1 MIKVEN
7 IIKSYGKVNVIKD
20 ISFTLGKAEILAI
33 IGASGAGKTT
43 LLQIMGSLESADS
56 GDVIIDNVS
65 LKSLSNDKLADFRN
79 KKIGFVFQFH
89 HLLPEFTAL
98 ENVMMPALISG
109 TKWET
114 AKIEALRIL
123 KTLSM
128 DQRANHKPSQL
139 SGGEAQRVAIARA
152 IINNPLVL
160 FADEP
165 SGNLDSAN
173 KKELNNIFLELRDKF
188 GLTIILV
195 THDENL
201 AEIAD
206 VRIELKD
213 GKRI

>member
-7 IIKSYGKVNVIKD
+7 IVKSYGKVSVLKD
-20 ISFTLGKAEILAI
+20 ISFTIERAKILAI
-33 IGASGAGKTT
+33 VGASGAGKTT
-43 LLQIMGSLESADS
+43 LLQIMGSLEKPDS
-56 GDVIIDNVS
+56 GNIVIDDVS
-65 LKSLSNDKLADFRN
+65 LNSLSPNKLSDFRN
-79 KKIGFVFQFH
+79 QKIGFVFQFH

>member
-1 MIKVEN
+1 
-7 IIKSYGKVNVIKD
+7 
-20 ISFTLGKAEILAI
+20 
-33 IGASGAGKTT
+33 
-43 LLQIMGSLESADS
+43 
-56 GDVIIDNVS
+56 
-65 LKSLSNDKLADFRN
+65 
-79 KKIGFVFQFH
+79 
-89 HLLPEFTAL
+89 
-98 ENVMMPALISG
+98 MMPALISG